1 MKFIKNEVMKKSFLF
16 FVLLMSLMIISCS
29 KKNND
34 SKESPQGES
43 KYKRIVV
50 MDPAVVEMIYL
61 LGAEDKIVGITKLQR
76 SKIWP
81 EDKTDKLES
90 VGTFTNVSVEKVLS
104 LKPDL
109 VITST
114 FYAPE
119 GFENLMKSNNIELKN
134 VGANTIEEIFANFRE
149 IGKMLG
155 KEKEAEKI
163 IAEKREKLEK
173 IKKLETKEKKGVFIL
188 SAAPM
193 RIFGKDTLPDDIMKL
208 LNIKNIADNMPGN
221 SPILTPEY
229 LIKENPDVILTLVKN
244 PDEIVKANPQIKDVD
259 AIKNKKFIVLDS
271 NQVLRGSP
279 RIIDHIAEVYEK
291 TQKN

>member
-1 MKFIKNEVMKKSFLF
+1 MKFIKNGVMKKSFLF

-34 SKESPQGES
+34 SKENPQGES

>member
-1 MKFIKNEVMKKSFLF
+1 MKFIKNGVMKKSFLF

-29 KKNND
+29 KKNNN
-34 SKESPQGES
+34 SKKSPQGES